1 VNEETKGLG
10 REYMLLVQSASDVSV
25 NLPDGNALVTLPFAN
40 FFDDKMRLFTD
51 IFRLRHAG
59 RLMDVVGSFV
69 RLILRERTGDA
80 RRLRD
85 LGTQRLHRRSRS
97 DPRCSPLM
105 QDRQSNSSL
114 ISWPLQC
121 VWVR

>member
-1 VNEETKGLG
+1 MNEETKGLG

-25 NLPDGNALVTLPFAN
+25 NLVCHISPDGNALVTLPFAN

-97 DPRCSPLM
+97 DPR
-105 QDRQSNSSL
+105 
-114 ISWPLQC
+114 
-121 VWVR
+121 